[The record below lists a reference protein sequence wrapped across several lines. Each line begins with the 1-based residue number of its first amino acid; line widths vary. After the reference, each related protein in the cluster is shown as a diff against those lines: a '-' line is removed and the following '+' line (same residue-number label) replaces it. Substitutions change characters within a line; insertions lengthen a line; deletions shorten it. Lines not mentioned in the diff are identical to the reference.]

1 MRPRSLRLPLATLI
15 LAMISTWGFTRTWI
29 VDDNGP
35 ADFVTIQAAINAAQP
50 GDLIEVRAGSYPENL
65 VLKCGVALR
74 GAGPDVVTVDGG
86 QRGSVASIT
95 GCGDTTVLEGLRIF
109 NGLSEF
115 GGGVLVQGGTPII
128 RRNRIVGNRALD
140 PTGVVQG
147 YGGGLALLNS
157 AAMAQENI
165 IENNEAD
172 FGGGIE
178 IAGGTPRV
186 TGNEIRGNTAHFA
199 GGGIDASVPA
209 GQVTLIHGNR
219 ILSNSAAYGGGMEI
233 LGLGSAHITSNLISG
248 NSATDP
254 VGGYGGGVDVFYGD
268 VRLIGNTLV
277 NNVADIGGGVA
288 LLSDAAPLLVNNIV
302 ARNRAPESAGIDLLA
317 PQSQI
322 LFNLLHSNQ
331 GGDCGGI
338 DAVLCNHAS
347 NLFSDPLFRNVPRD
361 DYRLSPGSPAIDS
374 GDAQPVSAPDL
385 RGQRR
390 PLDGDG
396 NRVAAFDRGAY
407 EYDHDEVLATMFT
420 GSMTFTW
427 RPQEGASSYHVYS
440 GRLSSL
446 RFRGLDLCRDADDPD
461 TSDLYFAESG
471 VPPVGDGFAY
481 NVTAVVGAIEQSAGY
496 DSLGLERTIPLP
508 CP

>member
-1 MRPRSLRLPLATLI
+1 MRSRQLRLPLATLT
-15 LAMISTWGFTRTWI
+15 LAMISTWVFARTWI

-35 ADFVTIQAAINAAQP
+35 ADFVAIQAAINASQP
-50 GDLIEVRAGSYPENL
+50 GDVIEVRAGSYPENL
-65 VLKCGVALR
+65 VLKCGVVLR
-74 GAGPDVVTVDGG
+74 GTGPDVVTVDGG

-95 GCGDTTVLEGLRIF
+95 GCGETTVLEGLRIF

-115 GGGVLVQGGTPII
+115 GGGVLVQGGAPIL

-147 YGGGLALLNS
+147 YGGGIALLNS
-157 AAMAQENI
+157 AATAQENV

-178 IAGGTPRV
+178 IAGGTPRL
-186 TGNEIRGNTAHFA
+186 TGNEISGNTAFFA
-199 GGGIDASVPA
+199 GGGIDASLSA
-209 GQVTLIHGNR
+209 GQVALIHGNR
-219 ILSNSAAYGGGMEI
+219 ILSNSAAYGGGLEI
-233 LGLGSAHITSNLISG
+233 LGLGSADVTSNLISG

-254 VGGYGGGVDVFYGD
+254 VGGYGGGVDVYYGD

-288 LLSDAAPLLVNNIV
+288 LLSDAAPFLVNNIV
-302 ARNRAPESAGIDLLA
+302 AQNRAQESAGIDVLA

-322 LFNLLHSNQ
+322 LFNILDSNQ
-331 GGDCGGI
+331 GGDCGGT

-347 NLFSDPLFRNVPRD
+347 NLFSDPLFRNVPRG
-361 DYRLSPGSPAIDS
+361 DYRLSAGSPAIDS
-374 GDAQPVSAPDL
+374 GSSQPGSAPDL

-396 NRVAAFDRGAY
+396 DRVTAFDRGAY
-407 EYDHDEVLATMFT
+407 EYDHDEVLATTFT
-420 GSMTFTW
+420 GPMTFNW
-427 RPQEGASSYHVYS
+427 RPQEDASSYHVYS

-446 RFRGLDLCRDADDPD
+446 RLRGLDLCRDADDAD
-461 TSDLYFAESG
+461 TRDLFFTESG
-471 VPPVGDGFAY
+471 VPPPGDGFAY
-481 NVTAVVGAIEQSAGY
+481 NVTAVVGGAEQSAGY
-496 DSLGLERTIPLP
+496 DSLGLERTLPLP